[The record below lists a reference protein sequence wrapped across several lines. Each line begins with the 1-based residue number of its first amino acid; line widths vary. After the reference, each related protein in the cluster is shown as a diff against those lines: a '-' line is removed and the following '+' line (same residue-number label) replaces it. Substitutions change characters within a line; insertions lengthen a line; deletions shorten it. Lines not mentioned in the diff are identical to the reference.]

1 MSTIVVFERDA
12 LLRRSLRILL
22 ETKDYAVIEVATGDG
37 ALQAL
42 RKLADPGVLVVHHRL
57 PEMDALMMLV
67 RIANDPALAA
77 RHRVVVIPSLG
88 SRLHQPLPTALREV
102 NVWIVPLPYELH
114 TLHAVIGRALRT
126 QDEPAPARDPARDS
140 IITHDGE
147 QPPLVDGAAHWTR
160 SGAGTPQTSSPR
172 RNPSMNGHVPPPG
185 PQIQREG
192 ESSGADPGA
201 PPV

>member
-22 ETKDYAVIEVATGDG
+22 ETKDYSVIEVATGDG

-42 RKLADPGVLVVHHRL
+42 RKLADPSVLVVHHRL

-67 RIANDPALAA
+67 RIANDPDLAA

-114 TLHAVIGRALRT
+114 TLHAVIERALRT
-126 QDEPAPARDPARDS
+126 QDEPAPTRDS
-140 IITHDGE
+140 TRDGIITQDGE
-147 QPPLVDGAAHWTR
+147 QPPAVRGAAHWTR
-160 SGAGTPQTSSPR
+160 SGAGTPQTSPR

-185 PQIQREG
+185 PQTQREG

>member
-22 ETKDYAVIEVATGDG
+22 EMKDYSVMEVATSDG

-42 RKLADPGVLVVHHRL
+42 RTLAEPCVLVLHHRL
-57 PEMDALMMLV
+57 PEMDALMMLI
-67 RIANDPALAA
+67 RIANDPDLAA

-102 NVWIVPLPYELH
+102 NVRIVPLPYELH
-114 TLHAVIGRALRT
+114 TLHAVIESALRT
-126 QDEPAPARDPARDS
+126 QDEPASARDPARDTD
-140 IITHDGE
+140 IAPNVEH
-147 QPPLVDGAAHWTR
+147 PPSVDGSAHWTR
-160 SGAGTPQTSSPR
+160 SDVETPRTPPR
-172 RNPSMNGHVPPPG
+172 RNPSMNGHVPPPA
-185 PQIQREG
+185 PHIEREVDSG
-192 ESSGADPGA
+192 GADPSA